1 MGTNPSLLHV
11 KPKTSLTLNS
21 INHNGTLI
29 NDQNAITNCLNNY
42 FCSIGES
49 LASSCKTDNKSSF
62 LKYLTNRISSSIFLE
77 PPSIN
82 EIINSINSLSN
93 FKAVDHDNIHP
104 MFLKTSSPLIAPYL
118 QIFIDFSFSNGIAPR
133 NCAIAK
139 VIPLHKKGNA
149 EDPNNYRPISILSC
163 FSKIFE
169 TILYS
174 RLIKFLDKHRVIQP
188 TQYGF
193 QKSVSTKHAMIDITT
208 NTFDGINHNKYS
220 GLLFLDLQKAF
231 DIVNHRTL
239 LSKLDHYGIRG
250 PANKLIHSLLNRQQF
265 VSINGVNS
273 SLRPISCGV
282 AQGSKLGPL
291 LFLLYINDLPNAI
304 NSTPRLFA
312 NDTCLLLANSSK
324 LSLLSNMNSEL
335 TKLNLWCN
343 NNYLTINPSKS
354 SALIIPPKQENPRIV
369 DPTLHLNNKP
379 IAILN
384 ESKYLGIIIDNK
396 LNFKSHIKSIE
407 HKLARVV
414 GIMSKI
420 KYILP
425 RSAKLKLYYSL
436 VHQHLLYGL
445 PVWGSTFPSNQ
456 SKLCTYQNK
465 VVKIIGGGK
474 FKDHATPYY
483 HQLNILKLPDLYKH
497 ECAKLVYHFF
507 HNTLPVPL
515 ANLFTKTG
523 DISSR
528 MTKSTHKYK
537 QTLYLPL
544 YPTTKLQNTLKYQG
558 VKFWNIIPSQ
568 IKNLHFGAF
577 KKKLKLHLL
586 TQYNK

>member
-1 MGTNPSLLHV
+1 M
-11 KPKTSLTLNS
+11 
-21 INHNGTLI
+21 
-29 NDQNAITNCLNNY
+29 
-42 FCSIGES
+42 
-49 LASSCKTDNKSSF
+49 
-62 LKYLTNRISSSIFLE
+62 
-77 PPSIN
+77 
-82 EIINSINSLSN
+82 
-93 FKAVDHDNIHP
+93 
-104 MFLKTSSPLIAPYL
+104 
-118 QIFIDFSFSNGIAPR
+118 
-133 NCAIAK
+133 
-139 VIPLHKKGNA
+139 
-149 EDPNNYRPISILSC
+149 
-163 FSKIFE
+163 
-169 TILYS
+169 
-174 RLIKFLDKHRVIQP
+174 IQP

-208 NTFDGINHNKYS
+208 NIFDGIKNNKYS

-231 DIVNHRTL
+231 DTVNHRTL
-239 LSKLDHYGIRG
+239 LSKLDRYGIRG

-265 VSINGVNS
+265 VSIKGVNS

-312 NDTCLLLANSSK
+312 DDTCLLLANSSK

-354 SALIIPPKQENPRIV
+354 SALIIPPKQENPCTV

-407 HKLARVV
+407 HKLARAV

-465 VVKIIGGGK
+465 AVKIIGGGK

-483 HQLNILKLPDLYKH
+483 HQFNILKLPDLYKH

-515 ANLFTKTG
+515 ANLFTKTD

-544 YPTTKLQNTLKYQG
+544 YPTTNLQNTLEYQG

>member
-1 MGTNPSLLHV
+1 
-11 KPKTSLTLNS
+11 
-21 INHNGTLI
+21 
-29 NDQNAITNCLNNY
+29 
-42 FCSIGES
+42 
-49 LASSCKTDNKSSF
+49 
-62 LKYLTNRISSSIFLE
+62 
-77 PPSIN
+77 
-82 EIINSINSLSN
+82 
-93 FKAVDHDNIHP
+93 
-104 MFLKTSSPLIAPYL
+104 
-118 QIFIDFSFSNGIAPR
+118 
-133 NCAIAK
+133 
-139 VIPLHKKGNA
+139 
-149 EDPNNYRPISILSC
+149 
-163 FSKIFE
+163 
-169 TILYS
+169 
-174 RLIKFLDKHRVIQP
+174 
-188 TQYGF
+188 
-193 QKSVSTKHAMIDITT
+193 
-208 NTFDGINHNKYS
+208 
-220 GLLFLDLQKAF
+220 
-231 DIVNHRTL
+231 
-239 LSKLDHYGIRG
+239 
-250 PANKLIHSLLNRQQF
+250 
-265 VSINGVNS
+265 
-273 SLRPISCGV
+273 
-282 AQGSKLGPL
+282 
-291 LFLLYINDLPNAI
+291 
-304 NSTPRLFA
+304 
-312 NDTCLLLANSSK
+312 
-324 LSLLSNMNSEL
+324 
-335 TKLNLWCN
+335 
-343 NNYLTINPSKS
+343 
-354 SALIIPPKQENPRIV
+354 
-369 DPTLHLNNKP
+369 
-379 IAILN
+379 
-384 ESKYLGIIIDNK
+384 
-396 LNFKSHIKSIE
+396 
-407 HKLARVV
+407 
-414 GIMSKI
+414 MSKI

-465 VVKIIGGGK
+465 AVKIIGGGK